1 MIELRRRSF
10 SIRLWMDQHLVC
22 FRLPLTSSIFTFGKL
37 PISPEAIVRC
47 LSALIS
53 LEGLSLEF
61 ESPRSR
67 PNQERRRLPPPTRS
81 VLPSLTCFIFKGV
94 SVYLEDLVAR
104 IDAPLLES
112 LQITFFHQ
120 LIFDTPQLVQFVSR
134 TPNLKAPIE
143 AHVVFSDESVSAT
156 LPEALPGRLLLEI
169 LCRPAI
175 WQLSS
180 LAQVCTSSFP
190 QFLIPAVEHLYISDT
205 VEPQPDLEDDIENDQ
220 WLEVLRPF
228 TAVKDLY
235 FSREF
240 LPRIVPTLQEL
251 VGASVTEVLPALKN
265 LFLEEFHLSGT
276 VQEAIEQF
284 VAARQLANQ
293 PIAVSRWD
301 SEREEEFEVADDL
314 PVVNKSSVLDYSSVL
329 RVDDSSV
336 LDD

>member
-1 MIELRRRSF
+1 
-10 SIRLWMDQHLVC
+10 
-22 FRLPLTSSIFTFGKL
+22 
-37 PISPEAIVRC
+37 
-47 LSALIS
+47 
-53 LEGLSLEF
+53 
-61 ESPRSR
+61 
-67 PNQERRRLPPPTRS
+67 
-81 VLPSLTCFIFKGV
+81 
-94 SVYLEDLVAR
+94 
-104 IDAPLLES
+104 

-235 FSREF
+235 LSREF
-240 LPRIVPTLQEL
+240 VPRIAPTLQEL

-276 VQEAIEQF
+276 VQEAIQQF
-284 VAARQLANQ
+284 VSARQLANQ
-293 PIAVSRWD
+293 PIAVSHWD
-301 SEREEEFEVADDL
+301 SEGEEESEVADDL
-314 PVVNKSSVLDYSSVL
+314 PVVDDSSESVPDDSSLLDYSSVL
-329 RVDDSSV
+329 DDSSV
-336 LDD
+336 YWPPFSVVSR